1 MRNRNKRLSLYL
13 DEKEMD
19 NFKRKV
25 NSTGLTCNSY
35 IRMLLSGYG
44 PVESPDDKFW
54 DSMEEINELADKID
68 ALALKA
74 GNPEDA
80 IAIMKEANRW
90 RAFRNEIEM
99 SFLRPKKIDTL
110 KIVKDTANSSK

>member
-1 MRNRNKRLSLYL
+1 MRTRNKRVSLYL

-19 NFKRKV
+19 KFKKKV
-25 NSTGLTCNSY
+25 KSTGLTCNSY

-54 DSMEEINELADKID
+54 DAMNEISELADKID
-68 ALALKA
+68 ALAMKA
-74 GNPEDA
+74 DKPEDI

-90 RAFRNEIEM
+90 RSFRNEIEM
-99 SFLRPKKIDTL
+99 YFLRPKKIDTL
-110 KIVKDTANSSK
+110 KIVKDAANSNN